1 MFVRPPPTT
10 KKKAGLSSGRS
21 RHDAGGLQEG
31 MIGNL
36 FTGEAVNDAT
46 DHQMM
51 RPPLAPGNPTSRMVD
66 MRLQHAA

>member
-1 MFVRPPPTT
+1 
-10 KKKAGLSSGRS
+10 
-21 RHDAGGLQEG
+21 

>member
-46 DHQMM
+46 DPRMM
-51 RPPLAPGNPTSRMVD
+51 RPAERPSNPAGRMVD
-66 MRLQHAA
+66 MLTCH